1 MEANEPVPESPAQAG
16 VTEEIPAELGQI
28 EGARMLGND
37 ARDRLRADGF
47 TDRQIDQWAETYV
60 AENGGGEVDEFVDW
74 IRAQEG
80 G

>member
-1 MEANEPVPESPAQAG
+1 MDANEPVPESPAQAG
-16 VTEEIPAELGQI
+16 VTEEFPAELGQI

-37 ARDRLRADGF
+37 ARDRLHADGF

-60 AENGGGEVDEFVDW
+60 AENGGGEVDEFVAW

>member
-1 MEANEPVPESPAQAG
+1 MVGDEPVPETPAEAG
-16 VTEEIPAELGQI
+16 IAEEIPAELGQI

-47 TDRQIDQWAETYV
+47 TDAQIDEWAETYV

-80 G
+80 R

>member
-1 MEANEPVPESPAQAG
+1 MESNEPVPESPAQAG
-16 VTEEIPAELGQI
+16 VTEEIPSELGQI

-60 AENGGGEVDEFVDW
+60 AENGGGEVDEFVAW
-74 IRAQEG
+74 ILSLIHI
-80 G
+80 

>member
-1 MEANEPVPESPAQAG
+1 MESNEPVPESPAQAG
-16 VTEEIPAELGQI
+16 VTEEIPSELGQI

-60 AENGGGEVDEFVDW
+60 AENGGGEVDEFVEW